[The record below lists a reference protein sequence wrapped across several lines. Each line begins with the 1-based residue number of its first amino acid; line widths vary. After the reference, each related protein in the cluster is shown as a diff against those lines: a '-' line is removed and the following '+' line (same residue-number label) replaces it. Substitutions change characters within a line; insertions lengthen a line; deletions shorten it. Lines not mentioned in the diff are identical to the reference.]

1 MQLNLR
7 GRFFVSVELWR
18 RPDRQIFLPAGSR
31 SLDLILKDL
40 FASAAQGDFT
50 EKLT

>member
-7 GRFFVSVELWR
+7 GH
-18 RPDRQIFLPAGSR
+18 FLLASNSYAPTGNFSSCRVALSR
-31 SLDLILKDL
+31 LILNDL